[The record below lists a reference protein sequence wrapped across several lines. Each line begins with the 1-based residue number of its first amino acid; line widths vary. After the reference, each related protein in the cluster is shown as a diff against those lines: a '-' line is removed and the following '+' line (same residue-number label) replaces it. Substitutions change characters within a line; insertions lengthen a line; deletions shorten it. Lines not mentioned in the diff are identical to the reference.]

1 MATFTDIVR
10 KQRAK
15 GEGIGSSL
23 ATAFSERARERL
35 DPRNYLFNRKGT
47 LAALFPSLKG
57 YQSKTGAEKLK
68 GGGSEGL
75 SAGAEAILNTVADRL
90 GELKT
95 QFRMVAKNS
104 IVLPQMARDTNITRQ
119 NIQKLVKMQGG
130 EASNKADMFFKR
142 AGERESQYESA
153 MKAGKPTPAK
163 EVKKEEKSGGFLQK
177 IFGFLLAP
185 ITLLVKLFS
194 SILGTLTGGLKKLS
208 EVIGSILSLAST
220 AGLIKTATDV
230 AKGAVGVG
238 RGLAAAAAG
247 TGALVANAAGK
258 VFGGPKSPSGG
269 IATKGKPLTDFG
281 TVGQSRE
288 AVKNKS
294 LWARFLAFVER
305 KSPKLFARVFAKLAA
320 AGGLAAIPGPGWIL
334 SAVELG
340 LAAWTMYEL
349 YELWKE
355 FNGLPAE
362 QNTLSPE
369 QKDSLTTIAP
379 QQSTTPTTAPMSGR
393 EKGRNLEEQRKA
405 QRAGVGAGP
414 DVDTSKQLV
423 GATLKSPEELLK
435 AISRGESG
443 GNYNIANL
451 GERSGYVPK
460 VIDGLTEMTL
470 DEILQ
475 KQKNKEFLAV
485 GKYQFTNQDG
495 KKGEPGT
502 LRRTMKNA
510 GVKGTDKF
518 DAATQEKL
526 GRTLLDEAI
535 KKGGNNPV
543 AQQRALAYEFAA
555 VALPETNKTAYP
567 GKGNNKAT
575 VFGKDLFTG
584 PNLSAAPPAAPA
596 AVTDLPMPLSSAS
609 NNEYDPERIKAIA
622 NYRVGIP
629 PKLTADGKGAGI
641 TVNNVDSSKKV
652 VQGGSGSSMA
662 AGTVYNSD
670 MAILLLDRTI
680 ADRMFA

>member
-47 LAALFPSLKG
+47 LAALFPGLKG

-68 GGGSEGL
+68 GSGESGGLGAGSE
-75 SAGAEAILNTVADRL
+75 SILNTIADRL

-104 IVLPQMARDTNITRQ
+104 IVLPQMARDANITRQ

-153 MKAGKPTPAK
+153 MKAGKPTAAK
-163 EVKKEEKSGGFLQK
+163 EVKKEDKDKSFLQK
-177 IFGFLLAP
+177 IFGFLAGP
-185 ITLLVKLFS
+185 IGVLVSIFS
-194 SILGTLTGGLKKLS
+194 SVIGTLTGGLKKLS

-258 VFGGPKSPSGG
+258 VFGGSKSPSGG

-281 TVGQSRE
+281 TAGRSRE

-355 FNGLPAE
+355 FNGLPSE
-362 QNTLSPE
+362 QNALSPE
-369 QKDSLTTIAP
+369 QMENLDSSGALDDAALGKNIDTTP
-379 QQSTTPTTAPMSGR
+379 KETSTTPARTPSLNPMIEAARKAAENRTTPVGRGNSTPESSKETPSYGNVTFNKLSKEQQDIVLDTQYKKEGNNPGDIAYDLKNPGAMIYGDFAKKFGAKPNMTRGTLKYPDGSLRPFAEFPTFEAGR
-393 EKGRNLEEQRKA
+393 EA
-405 QRAGVGAGP
+405 QRALWSSKFGNTPLSKALREWVVPRNAAEENQLANYTAGIY
-414 DVDTSKQLV
+414 
-423 GATLKSPEELLK
+423 K
-435 AISRGESG
+435 A
-443 GNYNIANL
+443 L
-451 GERSGYVPK
+451 GEPTPPSQTQMASQATPEAQPASSSS
-460 VIDGLTEMTL
+460 LT
-470 DEILQ
+470 
-475 KQKNKEFLAV
+475 
-485 GKYQFTNQDG
+485 
-495 KKGEPGT
+495 
-502 LRRTMKNA
+502 
-510 GVKGTDKF
+510 
-518 DAATQEKL
+518 
-526 GRTLLDEAI
+526 
-535 KKGGNNPV
+535 
-543 AQQRALAYEFAA
+543 
-555 VALPETNKTAYP
+555 
-567 GKGNNKAT
+567 
-575 VFGKDLFTG
+575 
-584 PNLSAAPPAAPA
+584 
-596 AVTDLPMPLSSAS
+596 SSAS

-652 VQGGSGSSMA
+652 VQGGSGSSMS
-662 AGTVYNSD
+662 AGKVYNDD

-680 ADRMFA
+680 ADRMFG

>member
-47 LAALFPSLKG
+47 LAALFPGLKG

-68 GGGSEGL
+68 GSGESGGLGAGSE
-75 SAGAEAILNTVADRL
+75 SILNTIADRL

-104 IVLPQMARDTNITRQ
+104 IVLPQMARDANITRQ

-153 MKAGKPTPAK
+153 IKAGKPTAAK

-281 TVGQSRE
+281 TAGRSRE

-320 AGGLAAIPGPGWIL
+320 AGGLVAFPGPGWIL

-355 FNGLPAE
+355 FNGLPSE
-362 QNTLSPE
+362 QNALSPE
-369 QKDSLTTIAP
+369 QMENLDSSGALDDAALGKNIDTTP
-379 QQSTTPTTAPMSGR
+379 KETSTTPARTPSLNPMI
-393 EKGRNLEEQRKA
+393 EAARKA
-405 QRAGVGAGP
+405 AENRTTPVGRGNSTP
-414 DVDTSKQLV
+414 ESSKETPSYGNVTFNKLSKEQQDIVLDTQYKKEGNKPGDIAYDLNNP
-423 GATLKSPEELLK
+423 GAM
-435 AISRGESG
+435 IW
-443 GNYNIANL
+443 
-451 GERSGYVPK
+451 
-460 VIDGLTEMTL
+460 
-470 DEILQ
+470 
-475 KQKNKEFLAV
+475 
-485 GKYQFTNQDG
+485 
-495 KKGEPGT
+495 
-502 LRRTMKNA
+502 
-510 GVKGTDKF
+510 
-518 DAATQEKL
+518 
-526 GRTLLDEAI
+526 
-535 KKGGNNPV
+535 KKGGRAEKFGAVPNMKRGTLKDKNGNFQPF
-543 AQQRALAYEFAA
+543 AQFPTFEAGRAAQRDAWINMHGDKPLSKALRDWVVPRNAA
-555 VALPETNKTAYP
+555 EEKGLANYTAGIYKALGEPTSPSQTQMASQATPEAQ
-567 GKGNNKAT
+567 
-575 VFGKDLFTG
+575 
-584 PNLSAAPPAAPA
+584 PASSSSL
-596 AVTDLPMPLSSAS
+596 TSSAS

-641 TVNNVDSSKKV
+641 TVNNVDNSKKSST
-652 VQGGSGSSMA
+652 SGS
-662 AGTVYNSD
+662 NSNSGNPSVRD
-670 MAILLLDRTI
+670 EHLLRLMLMAITGSN
-680 ADRMFA
+680 

>member
-1 MATFTDIVR
+1 
-10 KQRAK
+10 
-15 GEGIGSSL
+15 
-23 ATAFSERARERL
+23 
-35 DPRNYLFNRKGT
+35 LFNRKGT

-57 YQSKTGAEKLK
+57 YQSKTGTEKLK
-68 GGGSEGL
+68 GGESGGMGV
-75 SAGAEAILNTVADRL
+75 GAESILNTISDRL

-104 IVLPQMARDTNITRQ
+104 IVLPQMARDANITRQ

-153 MKAGKPTPAK
+153 MKAGKPTAAK

-177 IFGFLLAP
+177 IFGFLLTP
-185 ITLLVKLFS
+185 IKLLVGLFS

-220 AGLIKTATDV
+220 AGLIKTATNV
-230 AKGAVGVG
+230 AKGVVGVG

-258 VFGGPKSPSGG
+258 VFGSPKSPSGG
-269 IATKGKPLTDFG
+269 VVTKGKPLTDFG
-281 TVGQSRE
+281 TAGQSRE

-355 FNGLPAE
+355 FNGLPSE

-405 QRAGVGAGP
+405 QRAGVGAAP

-435 AISRGESG
+435 AIGKGESNN
-443 GNYNIANL
+443 NYNIVNL
-451 GERSGYVPK
+451 GDKAGNKSK

-475 KQKNKEFLAV
+475 KQKNREFLAV
-485 GKYQFTNQDG
+485 GKYQFTNQDKDG
-495 KKGEPGT
+495 KDGT
-502 LRRTMKNA
+502 LRRTMKKA

-535 KKGGNNPV
+535 KKGGNNPI
-543 AQQRALAYEFAA
+543 AQQRAIANEFAA
-555 VALPETNKTAYP
+555 VSLPES
-567 GKGNNKAT
+567 GKSRYEGVGNNKASIYS
-575 VFGKDLFTG
+575 KDLFTG
-584 PNLSAAPPAAPA
+584 PNLSAAAPAAPAAVPA
-596 AVTDLPMPLSSAS
+596 AVTDLPMPMGE
-609 NNEYDPERIKAIA
+609 NNFRSLKEYDSERIKSIA

-629 PKLTADGKGAGI
+629 PKLTADGKGAGV
-641 TVNNVDSSKKV
+641 TVVDNSTKSV
-652 VQGGSGSSMA
+652 TNSGGSSSSGVAPDPYDRDMIRLMI
-662 AGTVYNSD
+662 
-670 MAILLLDRTI
+670 MAITDSNFSGATR
-680 ADRMFA
+680 